1 MKFIAVLLSLLS
13 LFSCAGHSGPEQEP
27 VVSQA
32 PILPVFER
40 LNTLH
45 GQFLV
50 FRDDDVFQRYGFTYN
65 SPYADWLQRVR
76 DFEQDPATGEA
87 ARLLA
92 GLSVAYRTHGAKSRI
107 YRQFE
112 DRFGQALRAPAAENQ
127 APPPVVVSEPVSLPI
142 PEATARY
149 ITLLFSGDTQ
159 GVIYSQPG
167 GGGPVG
173 GLARRPPTIDHFRS
187 EDPGIVVLDAGDAF
201 VSGFAKAAA
210 INKVLV
216 RAMNLMRYDAMGLG
230 PHDLAIG
237 EVMLRELAS
246 IASFPMICS
255 NLQFQKGVEPWIK
268 PYVLIKRDQA
278 RIALVNGGY
287 IARRSGHNHGHT
299 VDLTLIDLKSGRP
312 LEMGTDFDTLSPQSH
327 TLRAEGKALEN
338 RLLLRK
344 AMTARGFRNYSK
356 EWWHYRFP
364 MEGTRARDV
373 PYACFEPDEG
383 KWSPPKGWNEA
394 GFEVPKQ
401 WEARPCP
408 AQ

>member
-278 RIALVNGGY
+278 RIALVSLLPSAPG
-287 IARRSGHNHGHT
+287 ARITGAKLIPPRQALQAMLPELRSNADC
-299 VDLTLIDLKSGRP
+299 VVLLTQC
-312 LEMGTDFDTLSPQSH
+312 GTEEIS
-327 TLRAEGKALEN
+327 AL
-338 RLLLRK
+338 L
-344 AMTARGFRNYSK
+344 G
-356 EWWHYRFP
+356 
-364 MEGTRARDV
+364 
-373 PYACFEPDEG
+373 DEG
-383 KWSPPKGWNEA
+383 AVDVILGDGNGKSSDNRAYLPAVPKGL
-394 GFEVPKQ
+394 GFGLVRLER
-401 WEARPCP
+401 ADGGLFRPVESLP
-408 AQ
+408 VLMGAVSDDHVLQIMEELK